1 MNRIVQEVLRHYVSP
16 RADNWDRLLPLV
28 EFAINSAKQESTGFS
43 PFQLNYGRN
52 PSSPLDREFDE
63 VLPRANFYKVFPKC
77 PTAKEYHDQWRSML
91 SRARSLLKKAQDRQK
106 AYVDKKRAQVP
117 QGISV
122 GKKVLLSTENLR
134 LLIVGS
140 QKFMPRYIGPF
151 LVKEESHRAAFR
163 LVSGDLASRPN
174 YEMWYLV
181 NDKVRS

>member
-1 MNRIVQEVLRHYVSP
+1 
-16 RADNWDRLLPLV
+16 
-28 EFAINSAKQESTGFS
+28 
-43 PFQLNYGRN
+43 
-52 PSSPLDREFDE
+52 
-63 VLPRANFYKVFPKC
+63 
-77 PTAKEYHDQWRSML
+77 ML
-91 SRARSLLKKAQDRQK
+91 SRARSLLEKAQDRQK
-106 AYVDKKRAQVP
+106 AYADKKRAQVP

-151 LVKEESHRAAFR
+151 LVKEESNRAAFR

-174 YEMWYLV
+174 HEMLYLV